1 MVVVALDQRSCML
14 LFMIMSTVDRR
25 RRQVLLLVAS
35 AVSTTR
41 VRGEGV
47 GERVEEHEIAIVHVC
62 GM

>member
-1 MVVVALDQRSCML
+1 MVVVALMHAAFHDHV
-14 LFMIMSTVDRR
+14 STVDRR

-41 VRGEGV
+41 VRGERV
-47 GERVEEHEIAIVHVC
+47 GEHVEEHEIAIVHVC